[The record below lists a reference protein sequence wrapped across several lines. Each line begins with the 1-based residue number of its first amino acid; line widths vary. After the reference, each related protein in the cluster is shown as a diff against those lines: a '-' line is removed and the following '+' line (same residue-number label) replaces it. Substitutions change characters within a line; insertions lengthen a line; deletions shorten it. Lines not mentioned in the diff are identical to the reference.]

1 MTESID
7 PALFRET
14 LGNYPTG
21 VAVVTASTEDGTV
34 DGMVVGTFSSVS
46 LDPPLVAFFPAKSSK
61 SFERL
66 RNAAS
71 FCVNVLAADQEPL
84 CRRISTV
91 REGKFDGAS
100 WRPGT
105 LGSPILD
112 GAVSWVECT
121 FEEVR
126 EAGDHY
132 VVLGRVHAMGVERPT
147 LPLLF
152 FQGGYGRFSPRSFIA
167 APEPGLI
174 QAAQLAEAIRAP
186 VEQLSAELG
195 VNCGVLAKIGSDAV
209 QVLAS
214 DRNTSTE
221 AFALGHR
228 QPIIP
233 PFGAVF
239 MVNSTPEEV
248 DEWLARVPQ
257 GAADRREL
265 NRGILEKVRQQ
276 GYSLLAVDSERM
288 RRHVAA
294 LNEFEQ
300 SDRLPRNE
308 RAVREAT
315 AELADLF
322 CPDLEPGGL
331 YHPASIVVLI
341 PTGGDLPPMALRMTG
356 LPHSAT
362 TEQIESWV
370 QSLKRVADLAA
381 NPPTHP

>member
-1 MTESID
+1 MSESID
-7 PALFRET
+7 PTLFRET

-21 VAVVTASTEDGTV
+21 VAVVTTLTEDGTP

-66 RNAAS
+66 RGAAS

-84 CRRISTV
+84 CRRIATV
-91 REGKFDGAS
+91 WEGKFDGAR
-100 WRPGT
+100 WRPGP

-121 FEEVR
+121 FEDVR
-126 EAGDHY
+126 EAGDHF
-132 VVLGRVHAMGVERPT
+132 VVLGRVHGLGVERPT

-174 QAAQLAEAIRAP
+174 QAAQLAEGLRAP
-186 VEQLSAELG
+186 IEQLSAELG
-195 VNCGVLAKIGSDAV
+195 VNCSVLAKIGSDAV

-214 DRNTSTE
+214 DRNPSTE

-233 PFGAVF
+233 PLGAVF
-239 MVNSTPEEV
+239 MVNATPEEV
-248 DEWLARVPQ
+248 DEWLGRVPQ
-257 GAADRREL
+257 GVPDRREIH
-265 NRGILEKVRQQ
+265 RAVLEKVREQ
-276 GYSLLAVDSERM
+276 GYSLLAVDSALLQ
-288 RRHVAA
+288 RHEAA
-294 LNEFEQ
+294 LADFER
-300 SDRLPRNE
+300 SDRLPRHE
-308 RAVREAT
+308 RAVREVT
-315 AELADLF
+315 AELTDLF
-322 CPDLEPGGL
+322 CPDLVPGEQ

-341 PTGGDLPPMALRMTG
+341 PTTDDLPPMALRMTG
-356 LPHSAT
+356 LPQSAS
-362 TEQIESWV
+362 TEQIETWV
-370 QSLKRVADLAA
+370 QRLKQVAESASV
-381 NPPTHP
+381 PMRR